1 MQARDR
7 SSSTEGRLASLSRK
21 AERLDCK
28 TIKLT
33 CPLTSNCSSQVAT
46 SLWAQTVPECD
57 GEARFDFIP
66 SRVLLSAALQLDRSQ
81 LERVE
86 LDLGK
91 IGRDDPLLWHHP
103 MLTDESSGTREWF
116 MGGRQTPGE

>member
-7 SSSTEGRLASLSRK
+7 SSPTEGRLAGRSRK
-21 AERLDCK
+21 VERLDCK
-28 TIKLT
+28 IIILI

-46 SLWAQTVPECD
+46 SLRAQTVPECD

-81 LERVE
+81 LERVD
-86 LDLGK
+86 LDFSK
-91 IGRDDPLLWHHP
+91 IGRNDPLLWHHP
-103 MLTDESSGTREWF
+103 MLADESSGTREWF
-116 MGGRQTPGE
+116 KGGRQTPGE